1 MFSVGEAL
9 KLACAF
15 RLCGLEIE
23 SISLVPIYKKIYDS
37 QMTDCREN
45 HVISSSMAI
54 SPLLVVILSY
64 SLLLVDI

>member
-23 SISLVPIYKKIYDS
+23 SISLCPFIKRF
-37 QMTDCREN
+37 TTRR
-45 HVISSSMAI
+45 
-54 SPLLVVILSY
+54 
-64 SLLLVDI
+64 